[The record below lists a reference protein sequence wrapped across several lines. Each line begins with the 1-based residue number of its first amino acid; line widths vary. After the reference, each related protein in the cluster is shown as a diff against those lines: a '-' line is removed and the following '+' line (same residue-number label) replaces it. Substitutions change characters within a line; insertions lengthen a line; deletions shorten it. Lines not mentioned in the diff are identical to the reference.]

1 MADIE
6 ISGTGLGNALQD
18 LLMAEDI
25 KPGDPVSYQ
34 TCKALFEL
42 HPHGLKMAQKPLR
55 IAMSQQREIEIPEA
69 PEDVVKAAFLAEW
82 KSLEV
87 DKHILNVGTLARVYG
102 IASCAFG
109 APDIPTDKPID
120 PSKYYGLK
128 LYFNDLDPLNTAG
141 SLVLNQ
147 DPNSPD
153 FQKHSAISVAGQEYH
168 RSRSVTIMNENPVYI
183 SYTSSAF
190 GFVGRSVYQRALYPM
205 KSFIQTMQTDDMV
218 SRKAGVLVAKLK
230 PAGSIVSGLMA
241 KAAGLKRSVIQE
253 SKTDNV
259 ISISP
264 EEEIESLN
272 LQNIDGAMTAA
283 RKNILENIA
292 AADDMPARM
301 LTEETLAQGFGEG
314 SEDAKKEAQYIDRI
328 RQWMQPLY
336 DFFDPIV
343 MYRAWNEDF
352 YKTIQAQFPE
362 QYGKVPYMQA
372 FMSWRNSFHV
382 EWPNLLTEPDS
393 EKSKTDKVKLEAI
406 ISLLETLMPSLD
418 PENKAR
424 IIQAALDN
432 INSLK
437 LLFPTPFEIDIEA
450 LMDYV
455 PPEPVE
461 AENTKEDA

>member
-6 ISGTGLGNALQD
+6 ISGTGLGNALQG
-18 LLMAEDI
+18 LLMAPDI
-25 KPGDPVSYQ
+25 LPGDPVSYA

-55 IAMSQQREIEIPEA
+55 IAMSQQRDIEIPDA
-69 PEDVVKAAFLAEW
+69 PEDVVKAAFLDEW
-82 KSLEV
+82 KSLEI

-109 APDIPTDKPID
+109 APDVATDVPID
-120 PSKYYGLK
+120 PAKYYGLK

-153 FQKHSAISVAGQEYH
+153 FQKHASISVAGQQYH
-168 RSRSVTIMNENPVYI
+168 RSRAVTIMNENPVYI

-190 GFVGRSVYQRALYPM
+190 GFVGRSVYQRALFPM

-253 SKTDNV
+253 AKTDNV

-264 EEEIESLN
+264 DEDIDSLN

-314 SEDAKKEAQYIDRI
+314 SEDAKKESQYIDRI
-328 RQWMQPLY
+328 RQWLQPLY

-362 QYGKVPYMQA
+362 QYGKVPYNQA
-372 FMSWRNSFHV
+372 FMKWKNSFHV

-406 ISLLETLMPSLD
+406 IALLEALLPTLD
-418 PENKAR
+418 PENKGR
-424 IIQAALDN
+424 VIQTALDN

-437 LLFPTPFEIDIEA
+437 LLFPSPFEIDLDA
-450 LMDYV
+450 LINYV
-455 PPEPVE
+455 PPEPV
-461 AENTKEDA
+461 AATEDA